1 MLLFIPTSALGS
13 EGSLDHMEGEPMGLV
28 LCCLEET
35 SPVHVPGVG
44 ETDVYTMGSGRLA
57 IWLSLDVINGEGPVA
72 LSTLRLLRH

>member
-1 MLLFIPTSALGS
+1 
-13 EGSLDHMEGEPMGLV
+13 MGLV

-57 IWLSLDVINGEGPVA
+57 IWLSLDVINSKGPVA